1 MGRMQSEDTEYG
13 YGWQRGDYE
22 GRQVIH
28 HGGNIPGYTS
38 ESLRMPEDRTYVAV
52 LANSDDPPVNIDF
65 LAVTGPPGPNSR
77 SLPAGSGIANRH
89 AAGLMACPGNLQ

>member
-1 MGRMQSEDTEYG
+1 MARIQSEDTEYG

-52 LANSDDPPVNIDF
+52 LANSDDPPVNIEF
-65 LAVTGPPGPNSR
+65 LADPPDQI
-77 SLPAGSGIANRH
+77 PAAYQL
-89 AAGLMACPGNLQ
+89 ALELQTATRQA